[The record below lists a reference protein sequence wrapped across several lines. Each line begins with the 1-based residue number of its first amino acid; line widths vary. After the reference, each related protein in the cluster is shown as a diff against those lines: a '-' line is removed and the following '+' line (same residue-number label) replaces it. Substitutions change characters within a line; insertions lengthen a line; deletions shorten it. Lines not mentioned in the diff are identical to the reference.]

1 MRNTIEPC
9 RKWWSCSFLSKARA
23 GMLIRWKVTLLY
35 QSFCSPPRWRDTSPP
50 CSDKWTHHD
59 PCEHLQE
66 LCVVTLDSPA
76 HTGLT
81 RPRSGLICDP
91 RVSQRGPGHWTTCW
105 WPPISP
111 KQMMRVNSESSL
123 SHFSP
128 QALVSLSSPWSSWL
142 PGCHRTSLIDKSE
155 AESQSKV

>member
-1 MRNTIEPC
+1 MMIPILPLEVEGGDIEYWSAG
-9 RKWWSCSFLSKARA
+9 KWPSWC
-23 GMLIRWKVTLLY
+23 

-50 CSDKWTHHD
+50 CSDKWTHYD

-66 LCVVTLDSPA
+66 LCVVTLVSPA
-76 HTGLT
+76 H
-81 RPRSGLICDP
+81 RSDEALVWFICDP

-123 SHFSP
+123 SHF
-128 QALVSLSSPWSSWL
+128 LLKLSSPCHHL
-142 PGCHRTSLIDKSE
+142 GQVDCPAGCHRTSLIDKSE